1 QEVVLPE
8 CHFTTLRL
16 VGCALPRLEAA
27 RLQTEGDLHLPRC
40 RIDRGIRLTDAQ
52 IGTDLLI
59 NQLSVGPDRH
69 GRAIVGDGMA
79 VAQDLQ
85 AEMIETL
92 GELSLRGTKVGGSL
106 SLRGSRLRA
115 AEDRRALN
123 APQLTVER
131 TLYMT
136 EAW

>member
-1 QEVVLPE
+1 MLPE

-27 RLQTEGDLHLPRC
+27 RLPQTEGDLHLPRC

-69 GRAIVGDGMA
+69 GRAVVGDGMT

-85 AEMIETL
+85 A
-92 GELSLRGTKVGGSL
+92 G
-106 SLRGSRLRA
+106 
-115 AEDRRALN
+115 
-123 APQLTVER
+123 
-131 TLYMT
+131 
-136 EAW
+136 